1 MRPRYR
7 PHAPADLSC
16 PMEGANTVPPSVASP
31 PHQRTTGARR
41 AARYNLQGPQADSYL
56 VTSSAES
63 TGPRGHGIR
72 LNSAVRRHSRYRL
85 KSMNLLVPAALKLLA
100 CLLALAALSATAR
113 AENDSSAEATDREA
127 PRVALVLSGG
137 GARGFAQVGVLREFE
152 DAGIEVDLIV
162 GTSIGAIVGGMY
174 AAGYTAAELDS
185 IVRATAWDKILAVN
199 EENQRSDQ
207 FLDQKQENDRS
218 LITLR
223 FDNFRLIIPE
233 AVSSGFHFKEYIS
246 ELMWNARY
254 HAGGDFNKLRIP
266 YRAVA
271 TDLVAG
277 RSVVLDSGDLVTAM
291 RASAAIPLL
300 YTPIK
305 LDSMILVDGGLLA
318 NIPVRA
324 ARELNPHLIIA
335 VNTTSPLLPIAG
347 LNTPWAVADQAV
359 TAMIRQRA
367 TEDRLLADILI
378 EPILGDH
385 ASNEFRNIDSLIDAG
400 RRAARQVLPELQRRL
415 RTISDSLDR
424 VRPPRREKD
433 DGIVVADLGQS
444 NGKAQYTPVDEA
456 QTYGARIESVWLSG
470 FDNATLPDFDTLG
483 GRWHGR
489 LYTEDLESDIDRA
502 VTEEFR
508 RRRIALA
515 DVAAFDYDDESGV
528 LNVVC
533 RPGYI
538 RAINISGNQ
547 EVDADQII
555 REAGIAVGRP
565 FNTDEALAA
574 WRSLLGSELFSEV
587 TITPFRRGDSVDVN
601 INVRERGSQ
610 FLRLGVRVDD
620 ERNTQGGA
628 EFSDLDLFR
637 TGLDLDVRAA
647 GGTRNFGASIE
658 LSLPR
663 LFNTAFTSGISLYT
677 SSRLYR
683 LYGER
688 ILVSDNRYER
698 ERSGEE
704 WFDRYGATA
713 SFGRRLSKTATFSA
727 QFRYEFQR
735 AYRAGTN
742 NIPDFEPLAT
752 IKFGLEFDSRD
763 RVDFARSGRSVSLA
777 IESSIADLNNDLS
790 FAKATA
796 HYEQYFSSGLH
807 TLRPRFSFGFADL
820 STPRPEL
827 FSIGGQ
833 NDFLGYRENED
844 RGSQMALASLEYR
857 VKSPIAIFFDTY
869 LTARYDIG
877 SIWRRPTE
885 IRVSQLKHGIGAG
898 VGFDSPLGPA
908 RFMLGRSFF
917 FTRSPDAA
925 VFGPLLAYFMIGVPL

>member
-1 MRPRYR
+1 
-7 PHAPADLSC
+7 
-16 PMEGANTVPPSVASP
+16 
-31 PHQRTTGARR
+31 
-41 AARYNLQGPQADSYL
+41 
-56 VTSSAES
+56 
-63 TGPRGHGIR
+63 
-72 LNSAVRRHSRYRL
+72 
-85 KSMNLLVPAALKLLA
+85 MNLLVPAALKLLA
-100 CLLALAALSATAR
+100 CLLALAAMSATVR
-113 AENDSSAEATDREA
+113 AENDSSAESIEREA

-162 GTSIGAIVGGMY
+162 GTSIGAVVGGMY
-174 AAGYTAAELDS
+174 AAGYSAAELDS
-185 IVRATAWDKILAVN
+185 IVRFTAWDEILAVN

-324 ARELNPHLIIA
+324 ARELNPHLVVA

-359 TAMIRQRA
+359 TAMIQQRA
-367 TEDRLLADILI
+367 AEDRLLADVLI
-378 EPILGDH
+378 EPEIGDH
-385 ASNEFRNIDSLIDAG
+385 ASNDFNNIDSLIDAG
-400 RRAARQVLPELQRRL
+400 RRAARRVLPDLQRRL
-415 RTISDSLDR
+415 RRISDSLDR
-424 VRPPRREKD
+424 LSPRQRQNPD
-433 DGIVVADLGQS
+433 DEGIVVADLGET
-444 NGKAQYTPVDEA
+444 NGDGKRQYTPVDAA
-456 QTYGARIESVWLSG
+456 QDYGSRIQTVRLSG
-470 FDNATLPDFDTLG
+470 IDNTALPEFDTMG

-489 LYTEDLESDIDRA
+489 MYTMELESDIGQA
-502 VTEEFR
+502 VADEFR
-508 RRRIALA
+508 RRRFALA
-515 DVAAFDYDDESGV
+515 DVAGFDFDDETGE
-528 LNVVC
+528 LNILC

-538 RAINISGNQ
+538 RTLIVSGNQ
-547 EVDADQII
+547 EVDADQIV
-555 REAGIAVGRP
+555 REAAMIVGRP

-574 WRSLLGSELFSEV
+574 WRSLLGTELFSEV
-587 TITPFRRGDSVDVN
+587 TITPLRRGDSVDVN

-620 ERNTQGGA
+620 ERNTQAGA

-647 GGTRNFGASIE
+647 GGTRNFGASMDMSI
-658 LSLPR
+658 PR
-663 LFNTAFTSGISLYT
+663 LFNTAFTSGISVYT
-677 SSRLYR
+677 SSRLFR

-727 QFRYEFQR
+727 RFRYEFQR
-735 AYRAGTN
+735 AYRDGTD

-777 IESSIADLNNDLS
+777 IESSIADLNNELS

-796 HYEQYFSSGLH
+796 HYEQYFSSGVH

-833 NDFLGYRENED
+833 SDFLGYRENED

-857 VKSPIAIFFDTY
+857 VKSPIAVFFDTY

-898 VGFDSPLGPA
+898 VGIDTPLGPA
-908 RFMLGRSFF
+908 RFMVGRSFF